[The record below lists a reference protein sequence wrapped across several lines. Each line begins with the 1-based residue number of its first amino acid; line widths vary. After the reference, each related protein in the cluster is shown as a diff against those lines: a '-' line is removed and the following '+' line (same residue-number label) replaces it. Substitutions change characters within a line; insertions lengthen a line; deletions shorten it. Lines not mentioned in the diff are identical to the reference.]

1 MPRIQLIRRFS
12 FEAAHLLPYHEGDC
26 RHVHGHS
33 YRLEVQINGP
43 VQTENSGPESGMVM
57 DLKRLKDL
65 VHTSIVAPCDHALL
79 LPDFLPEVQLE
90 AARLLSTKILLL
102 PFSPTTENLVGW
114 MARQLQVQLP
124 VGAELAGLVL
134 WETAKAGLRWLPY
147 GNYLNGFDV

>member
-43 VQTENSGPESGMVM
+43 VQAEHIGPESGMVM

-65 VHTSIVAPCDHALL
+65 VHKSIIAPCDHALL
-79 LPDFLPEVQLE
+79 LPDFLPELQLE
-90 AARLLSTKILLL
+90 AARLFSTKMLIL
-102 PFSPTTENLVGW
+102 PFSPTAENLVRW
-114 MARQLQVQLP
+114 MAWQLQAQLP
-124 VGAELAGLVL
+124 AGVELAGLVL
-134 WETAKAGLRWLPY
+134 WETAQAGVRWLPD
-147 GNYLNGFDV
+147 GNV

>member
-43 VQTENSGPESGMVM
+43 VQAEHSGPESGMVM

-65 VHTSIVAPCDHALL
+65 VQTTILAPCDHALL
-79 LPDFLPEVQLE
+79 LPDFLPALQLE
-90 AARLLSTKILLL
+90 AARALSTKILLL
-102 PFSPTTENLVGW
+102 PCSPTAENLVGW
-114 MARQLQVQLP
+114 MARQLQAQLP
-124 VGAELAGLVL
+124 PGAELAGLVL
-134 WETAKAGLRWLPY
+134 WETAHAGVRWMPD
-147 GNYLNGFDV
+147 GNDLNGFGV